1 MKKISLNPQREWRS
15 LRLARP
21 LSGVLAA
28 LALGGAALFTTAP
41 ALAQSSGAAAEAGA
55 RKVELREV
63 PLTLPAEAV
72 LEATRQAIV
81 ATQVSGRIV
90 DVKVEAGQRVKA
102 GQVLMQV
109 DAREATENIAA
120 ARAQLTQAEASYQR
134 TVNLFKQKF
143 VSQAA
148 LDQAEATLKSARAQA
163 GAAGVGASYATVT
176 SPLSGIVADRHA
188 ELGDLAMPGKP
199 LVTVFEPKD
208 LRAIA
213 SIPQFKLRD
222 AQRATTAR
230 IEFPEDKSRRWLDGA
245 RLEVL
250 PTVDAQSH
258 TATARV
264 YLPDDPELLKGIVP
278 GMAVRVHF
286 IVGTVKK
293 LTVPPQA
300 ILRRGEI
307 SAVYVLADGK
317 TKLRQV
323 RLGEPVGD
331 GEVEVLSGLTSGE
344 TVSLDPVKTGI
355 EMKQA
360 K

>member
-1 MKKISLNPQREWRS
+1 MRTISHTLQRKWRPH
-15 LRLARP
+15 RLAQVRSAV
-21 LSGVLAA
+21 LACGLAAVLAA
-28 LALGGAALFTTAP
+28 VP
-41 ALAQSSGAAAEAGA
+41 AFAQSSSPAAT
-55 RKVELREV
+55 RTVELREV

-72 LEATRQAIV
+72 LEATRQAVV

-90 DVKVEAGQRVKA
+90 EVKAEAGLHVKA
-102 GQVLMQV
+102 GQLLMQV
-109 DAREATENIAA
+109 DAREASENVAA
-120 ARAQLTQAEASYQR
+120 ARAQLVQAEANYRR
-134 TVNLFKQKF
+134 TQNLFKQKF

-148 LDQAEATLKSARAQA
+148 LDQAEATLKSARAQT
-163 GAAGVGASYATVT
+163 GAAGVGVSYAAVT
-176 SPLSGIVADRHA
+176 SPLTGIVALRHA

-199 LVTVFEPKD
+199 LVTIFDPKG

-222 AQRATTAR
+222 AQRASSAR
-230 IEFPEDKSRRWLDGA
+230 IEFPESRRWLDGA
-245 RLEVL
+245 RVELL

-264 YLPDDPELLKGIVP
+264 YLPDDPELLRGIVP
-278 GMAVRVHF
+278 GMAARVHF
-286 IVGTVKK
+286 VVGTARK

-307 SAVYVLADGK
+307 SAVYVVGDG
-317 TKLRQV
+317 TPRLRQV

-331 GEVEVLSGLTSGE
+331 GEVEVLSGLTAGE